1 MSTLEENSEIFEFVV
16 RNSLNEEKIGMRAVR
31 DNTLHQVFELLK
43 EETWPEISVEGV
55 FFENEYGKISSS
67 LDVTLGEFGVHEGSV
82 LTLEIFVEVLL
93 RMIRQCKKS
102 YRDAKFLF
110 YK

>member
-43 EETWPEISVEGV
+43 EETWPEISVEAV

-82 LTLEIFVEVLL
+82 LTLEIFC
-93 RMIRQCKKS
+93 RGT
-102 YRDAKFLF
+102 A
-110 YK
+110 